1 MSCCGGGR
9 STGPALPGTGVVM
22 TRSYVRPTLVVF
34 RHEGESPI
42 VVIGRVTG
50 TRYRFAGRGS
60 EVAVDI
66 RDCPSVRQVPHLRE
80 MRPA

>member
-1 MSCCGGGR
+1 MSCCGGGPR
-9 STGPALPGTGVVM
+9 SAVLQRTSAVTTL
-22 TRSYVRPTLVVF
+22 SHVRPTLVVF
-34 RHEGESPI
+34 RNEGESPM

-66 RDCPSVRQVPHLRE
+66 RDRPSVRQLPRLRE
-80 MRPA
+80 IRLA